1 MNKEIWRKKII
12 ALSVILILIFLFN
25 LNKNKVYQS
34 ETDILILPK
43 NESITRSLDLVIAN
57 FQQVLVS
64 LAFNDRI
71 SENNDALESGIELPN
86 YKRKEFWN
94 SKIAATQLEKSGII
108 QIKNFDQDSAL
119 AKELN
124 NDTVENLIAI
134 AGNYYNIKTDLEIR
148 IIDGPIVKQV
158 ISQNIFTIIG
168 QSLLWTLGIYIIFFL
183 LFPLV
188 FIKKEAT
195 KKEFFGQDFL
205 SKITPSKKIIPTI
218 LPEEENYF
226 ANKNFFENVKKVDDL
241 KVETPQKNVFSL
253 PTFPS
258 FGKKA
263 DTPANL
269 PVSEEEV
276 PDIFRQKE
284 VIADIEETVP
294 TNDDYIPREAT
305 EEEVK
310 ARLNR
315 LLGGGK

>member
-1 MNKEIWRKKII
+1 MNKETWRKKIGVLGI
-12 ALSVILILIFLFN
+12 IFLLIFLFN
-25 LNKNKVYQS
+25 LNKSKTYQS

-57 FQQVLVS
+57 FQQVLAS

-71 SENNDALESGIELPN
+71 AENNDALESGIELPN

-94 SKIAATQLEKSGII
+94 SKITATQIEKSGVI
-108 QIKNFDQDSAL
+108 QIKNFDQDSTL

-148 IIDGPIVKQV
+148 IVDGPIVKRV
-158 ISQNIFTIIG
+158 ISQNIFSIIG
-168 QSLLWTLGIYIIFFL
+168 QSLLWTLGIYVIFFL
-183 LFPLV
+183 LFPLI
-188 FIKKEAT
+188 FIKKEAIR
-195 KKEFFGQDFL
+195 KEFFGQDFL
-205 SKITPSKKIIPTI
+205 SKIAPSKKTI
-218 LPEEENYF
+218 QAVLLEEDNYF
-226 ANKNFFENVKKVDDL
+226 ANKNFFENVKKADEL
-241 KVETPQKNVFSL
+241 KVEVPQENVSSL
-253 PTFPS
+253 STFPN

-263 DTPANL
+263 ATPANL

-284 VIADIEETVP
+284 IIS
-294 TNDDYIPREAT
+294 NDYVSREAT
-305 EEEVK
+305 EDEVK